1 MNGMQHMG
9 AAPPG
14 GDPLGWVIALGGTMA
29 TLWVIALAVRLLIT
43 PGETAPDHPK
53 LLILKDDR

>member
-1 MNGMQHMG
+1 MNGMQHMNTT
-9 AAPPG
+9 PSG
-14 GDPLGWVIALGGTMA
+14 GDPLGWVIAAGGTIA
-29 TLWVIALAVRLLIT
+29 TLWVIALAIRLLIT

>member
-1 MNGMQHMG
+1 MG

-14 GDPLGWVIALGGTMA
+14 GDPLGWVIAVGGAMA

-43 PGETAPDHPK
+43 PGETASDHPK
-53 LLILKDDR
+53 LLILKEDR